1 MNKSLLVGVS
11 AFLFAATTLHAAV
24 DFGIKGGMNYNSNSS
39 TISSEA
45 DLNKESITGLQFGG
59 VADYKL
65 SDTLSI
71 QGEIL
76 YSQKGV
82 KFTGD
87 IAEIGFSMSYLEV
100 PIVAKLRVD
109 KTFSVYGGGYVAYL
123 SNGTMD
129 YPVGEN
135 MTTTVKIK
143 NFYED
148 FDYGVIIGGQAKIS
162 DRMSIDLR
170 YTLGLA
176 NTFKSSNSFFGEE
189 SESLSGEN
197 SSISISTTYMF

>member
-24 DFGIKGGMNYNSNSS
+24 DFGIKGGMNYSSN
-39 TISSEA
+39 TVGISGEGLS
-45 DLNKESITGLQFGG
+45 KESITGLQFGG

-76 YSQKGV
+76 YTQKGV
-82 KFTGD
+82 KFTSD
-87 IAEIGFSMSYLEV
+87 IAELGLSMSYLEV

-123 SNGTMD
+123 SNGTID
-129 YPVGEN
+129 YPAGEN
-135 MTTTVKIK
+135 MTTTVKVK

-148 FDYGVIIGGQAKIS
+148 FDYGVIVGGQAKLTDRIS
-162 DRMSIDLR
+162 VDLR

-176 NTFKSSNSFFGEE
+176 NTFKSQATDSMYAGF
-189 SESLSGEN
+189 SGEN
-197 SSISISTTYMF
+197 ASFSLSTTYMF